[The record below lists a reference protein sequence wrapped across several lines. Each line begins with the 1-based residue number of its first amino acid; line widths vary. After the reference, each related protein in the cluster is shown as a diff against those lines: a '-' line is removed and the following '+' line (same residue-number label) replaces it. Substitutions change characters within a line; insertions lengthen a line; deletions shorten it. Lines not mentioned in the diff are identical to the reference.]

1 MKFIQRICLVVII
14 FYLFKSFFANASEN
28 EKIIHTGNKEIL
40 FEYTF
45 WFDGGVI
52 EKTEEVDPFTNK
64 KVLKDVYAYCD
75 GGVKIHYV
83 GKEDFYFNSRFDVS
97 LQPIYSDPTIDTNYQ
112 YFLPRKEVLQPGS
125 KLVLEISGTE
135 LISYIENPT
144 DDNIEQLKPKIDY
157 QCNVDNIE
165 KMGFYRKG
173 PTFTLRESGE
183 IDGKEF
189 WNHAIIKLYSTNHN

>member
-1 MKFIQRICLVVII
+1 M
-14 FYLFKSFFANASEN
+14 
-28 EKIIHTGNKEIL
+28 
-40 FEYTF
+40 
-45 WFDGGVI
+45 
-52 EKTEEVDPFTNK
+52 
-64 KVLKDVYAYCD
+64 KDVYAYCD

-165 KMGFYRKG
+165 TMGFYRKG